1 MPPSEPSRIALIGA
15 MQEELSAVLACMPEA
30 HCESI
35 AGRQFWVG
43 HFQGHDVVAVLSGI
57 GKVAAALTATVLL
70 EKFKVKR
77 MLFTGVAGGLAPHVS
92 VGDVVVASELLQHD
106 MNAEPLFP
114 QYEVP
119 LSGCAKFKTDEYL
132 TSILLDSARHTLP
145 QVQVHAGLIIS
156 GDQFVASACESLRL
170 QQALP
175 EALAVEMEGAAL
187 AQVCRDYG
195 VPLCVVRTL
204 SDRADDAA
212 HIDFSKFVQEVA
224 SHYSVTLVSEFLK
237 RLPT

>member
-92 VGDVVVASELLQHD
+92 VGDVVVALCLRL
-106 MNAEPLFP
+106 P
-114 QYEVP
+114 
-119 LSGCAKFKTDEYL
+119 
-132 TSILLDSARHTLP
+132 SALKPLP
-145 QVQVHAGLIIS
+145 QR
-156 GDQFVASACESLRL
+156 VAICNLL
-170 QQALP
+170 
-175 EALAVEMEGAAL
+175 
-187 AQVCRDYG
+187 
-195 VPLCVVRTL
+195 
-204 SDRADDAA
+204 
-212 HIDFSKFVQEVA
+212 
-224 SHYSVTLVSEFLK
+224 
-237 RLPT
+237 